1 VIQRILLALGAIA
14 IAWTTMVCGVR
25 NESRTGEPDL
35 MSRHSRGQPFV
46 SQTVLASGPAPSG
59 TWSLSAYQS
68 FVADQRADRIT
79 VSGTL
84 PEGGRA
90 TLTLHHRPN
99 DTTSALVLTAGEAP
113 RGLNVQ
119 LDGAG
124 QALRCTG
131 SLPTMAPGPFSVSM
145 ERGGSGWAATTGGH
159 TLQCVSTDSSGHPSV
174 SAGLRR
180 IDIDSIEI
188 DGTASSPQ
196 GMRWFLTGLGV
207 GLFAFLGMI
216 AMRRR
221 MPNAAA
227 LAAVGLLMGSPITAI
242 DGARLAE
249 ALRLTQASDDWLPV
263 TIALTLASLAI
274 ACGLAS
280 SLARRSL
287 LMGAVPTVLLAAA
300 WAVTWTVSDATGW
313 AYTALFGAALG
324 ALVWAQVQ
332 ASRLRFYN
340 IISLA
345 LACALIGALEVMVRF
360 SAVGNVWNAANTQ
373 QGAGSTATLIEQ
385 FEDLEAGQFTA
396 YPAKG
401 FPVRL
406 GKKQASTRVVC
417 LGASSTGGAFQNDS
431 LAEFYPALLN
441 QLSPDDTEVVNQ
453 GVGGWNS
460 FHLRQFLDGH
470 ADRLNGEVWTIYLG
484 VNENL
489 PTAMPFADLY
499 TAWKAGNLSERTRSL
514 DNIRLFQGLRLLV
527 RGMRPGG
534 GVGVSA
540 SDLRENLAHIIDVA
554 KERNVRVLLMSEGV
568 RPDPRVLWH
577 YFDVMSEL
585 AAAHSHVAY
594 LDTASV
600 LDRFNDRAFIDTNH
614 LTPTGHSSVARA
626 IDAELRRLG
635 WY

>member
-1 VIQRILLALGAIA
+1 MIQRLLLAAGAIA
-14 IAWTTMVCGVR
+14 IAWTVTVCGVR
-25 NESRTGEPDL
+25 SESRTGAPEL

-46 SQTVLASGPAPSG
+46 SQSVLASGPAPWR

-68 FVADQRADRIT
+68 FVADQTTDQIT

-99 DTTSALVLTAGEAP
+99 DTTSALVITAGEEP

-131 SLPTMAPGPFSVSM
+131 SLPTVNPGPFSITM
-145 ERGGSGWAATTGGH
+145 QRGGSGWTATTGSH
-159 TLQCVSTDSSGHPSV
+159 SMQCVSTDSTGHPSV

-180 IDIDSIEI
+180 INLDSVEL
-188 DGTASSPQ
+188 GATASRPNTS
-196 GMRWFLTGLGV
+196 RWLLTGGIV
-207 GLFAFLGMI
+207 GLLAFFGLT
-216 AMRRR
+216 AVRRNL
-221 MPNAAA
+221 PVTAG
-227 LAAVGLLMGSPITAI
+227 LAAVGLMAGSPVTAI

-249 ALRLTQASDDWLPV
+249 ALRLARANDDWLP
-263 TIALTLASLAI
+263 TTLALTLTALVI
-274 ACGLAS
+274 AVGLAS
-280 SLARRSL
+280 TLARRSPL
-287 LMGAVPTVLLAAA
+287 LATLPTVLLAAA
-300 WAVTWTVSDATGW
+300 WAVTWSVSGVTGW
-313 AYTALFGAALG
+313 TYTVLFGAVLSG
-324 ALVWAQVQ
+324 LVWAQVRATQ
-332 ASRLRFYN
+332 LRHYN

-345 LACALIGALEVMVRF
+345 LACALIGTLEVMVRF

-406 GKKQASTRVVC
+406 RPKQNRQRIVC

-441 QLSPDDTEVVNQ
+441 RLSPDDTEVVNQ

-470 ADRLNGEVWTIYLG
+470 ADRLDGDIWTVYLG

-499 TAWKAGNLSERTRSL
+499 TAWKAGDLTERTRSL

-540 SDLRENLAHIIDVA
+540 PDLHDNLSHIIGVA
-554 KERNVRVLLMSEGV
+554 QERNIRVLLMSEGV

-577 YFDVMSEL
+577 YFDVMNEL
-585 AAAHSHVAY
+585 AAEHPHVEY

-614 LTPTGHSSVARA
+614 LTPTGHSGVASA